1 MAAGNKGVAK
11 EFGEEVGMS
20 DQNGGKTE
28 ATPERDP
35 ESHPEAASPQNHAPI
50 AVDVEAEEASSA
62 LEADPE
68 PKREPGPDASEPAA
82 KDAPRKGGA
91 FLPVAILIGAVAL
104 GGGAYYLWDVSGAS
118 PPEPPKMAPMAPP
131 APAPLI
137 PPAAPQTAVPAAPAP
152 KSEHDAEAAKPAPA
166 AHEDAPKEVEA
177 APPPRAP
184 APETIAPALAPANAE
199 AEKTIAEM
207 ATKLAAAQAAVE
219 RLTERLQTVEGQLA
233 APKNDARATVSARD
247 AGAAEAGAPAAR
259 LVVAQS
265 LLSALRQGD
274 DYSAQL
280 AALQNFGVDPARLAP
295 LRAGLSAPAVSQLAA
310 SFAALAPKLA
320 VAAAPSNPAEEAKP
334 PQDAR
339 GSILG
344 FLSMEAH
351 KLVRIRP
358 AGAPDKD
365 AAATQIDQIE
375 KDLSAGDLAAALSA
389 RQQLPAPA
397 LALSADWATAAQTRL
412 GAEAAAKAELAQAL
426 QALAKTKS

>member
-1 MAAGNKGVAK
+1 
-11 EFGEEVGMS
+11 
-20 DQNGGKTE
+20 
-28 ATPERDP
+28 
-35 ESHPEAASPQNHAPI
+35 
-50 AVDVEAEEASSA
+50 
-62 LEADPE
+62 
-68 PKREPGPDASEPAA
+68 
-82 KDAPRKGGA
+82 
-91 FLPVAILIGAVAL
+91 
-104 GGGAYYLWDVSGAS
+104 
-118 PPEPPKMAPMAPP
+118 MAPP

-137 PPAAPQTAVPAAPAP
+137 PPAAPQTAVPAAPGP
-152 KSEHDAEAAKPAPA
+152 KSEHDAEAARPAPA
-166 AHEDAPKEVEA
+166 AHEDAPKKVET
-177 APPPRAP
+177 APPAAEAP
-184 APETIAPALAPANAE
+184 APVLTPANAE

-207 ATKLAAAQAAVE
+207 ATRLAAAQAAVE

-247 AGAAEAGAPAAR
+247 AGAAEAGASAAR

-280 AALQNFGVDPARLAP
+280 AALQNFGVDPARLAA

-320 VAAAPSNPAEEAKP
+320 AAAPSDPAKETKP

-389 RQQLPAPA
+389 RQLLPAPA

-412 GAEAAAKAELAQAL
+412 DAEAAAKAELAQAL